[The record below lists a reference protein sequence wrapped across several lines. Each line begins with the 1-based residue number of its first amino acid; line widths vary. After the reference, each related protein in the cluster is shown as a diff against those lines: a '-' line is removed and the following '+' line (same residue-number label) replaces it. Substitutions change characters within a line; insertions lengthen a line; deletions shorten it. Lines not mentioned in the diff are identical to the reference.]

1 MSGNICRCHNDLWP
15 NHAARSASPAAVFLS
30 IRSLLRK
37 AYTVGYNLDPCKKKS
52 ACKPGSVESN
62 HSSRTPVTRGLKRPT
77 RKRAR
82 IDAASNQRR
91 FRAAS
96 LFGLA
101 PRGVYL
107 ATECCHRR
115 GALLPHPF
123 TLTGHD
129 PLPGND
135 LGGLFSVALS
145 VGSRP
150 PGVTWHVIRGS
161 PDFPPHPNQ
170 WNTADAV
177 IGTIWCANK
186 SLTRIFKDR
195 HGRT

>member
-1 MSGNICRCHNDLWP
+1 MSGKICRCHNDLWS
-15 NHAARSASPAAVFLS
+15 NHAARTPSLAAVFLS

-37 AYTVGYNLDPCKKKS
+37 AYTVGYNRDPCKKKS

-82 IDAASNQRR
+82 IDAA
-91 FRAAS
+91 FTHLAAHKAAS

-107 ATECCHRR
+107 AVECCHRR
-115 GALLPHPF
+115 GALLPHRF
-123 TLTGHD
+123 TLTG
-129 PLPGND
+129 PVKD
-135 LGGLFSVALS
+135 LGGLLSVALS

-161 PDFPPHPNQ
+161 PDFPPRPNR
-170 WNTADAV
+170 WNTAIARPTSPL
-177 IGTIWCANK
+177 TI
-186 SLTRIFKDR
+186 
-195 HGRT
+195 RTCRARLKPLHSAA